1 MHSESKRYALKHRGY
16 SYGEICERLQGRERQ
31 AAMAVWQWSAV
42 RFSSLGTDQDRYFKR
57 YGAARTFERI
67 NRVRSWLGLEVIA

>member
-1 MHSESKRYALKHRGY
+1 MTSQAKRYALKHSGH
-16 SYGEICERLQGRERQ
+16 SWSQICQLQGRERQ

-42 RFSSLGTDQDRYFKR
+42 RFSSLGTDQDHYFKR

-67 NRVRSWLGLEVIA
+67 NRVRVWLGLEVIS